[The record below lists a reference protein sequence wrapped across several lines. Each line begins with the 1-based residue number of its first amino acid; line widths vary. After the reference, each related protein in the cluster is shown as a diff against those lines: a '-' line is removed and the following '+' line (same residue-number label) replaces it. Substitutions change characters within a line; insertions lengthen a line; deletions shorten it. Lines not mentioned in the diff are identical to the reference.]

1 MADKKISA
9 LDAATTPLAGTEV
22 VPIVQ
27 SGATKKVSVDNLT
40 AGKAVSALSVTAT
53 NLKTSNAVA
62 GLDITDS
69 GINATG
75 SASDVS
81 IPITPKGVGRVNI
94 QKVATAGVIECLRL
108 TNPQNA
114 NTTGDGVSI
123 RFQNTSDPSQN
134 RHARIESYSAST
146 FGQSAGLRFL
156 INNAS
161 DAPRTVLDLPGGTS
175 GNVRVSEGNLVI
187 GTSGKG
193 IDFSATGQATGMTS
207 ELLDDYE
214 EGTWTPT
221 YVDSDGALVYDATG
235 LTSGF
240 YTKIGNTVVCQF
252 HIQTFSIT
260 ANGTGL
266 LSLGG
271 LPFTSRTLAQSFF
284 SAGTLAIARVQ
295 DFASNN
301 NPSSGL
307 VGSAATTVLLYK
319 YSSADART
327 SAGTRVSAVMATGN
341 YDNELWG
348 AIIYEAA

>member
-40 AGKAVSALSVTAT
+40 AGKAVTASSFT
-53 NLKTSNAVA
+53 AANLKTSAAAANLDISGTTIATAGTETNIAVA
-62 GLDITDS
+62 
-69 GINATG
+69 
-75 SASDVS
+75 V
-81 IPITPKGVGRVNI
+81 TPKGTGYVNV
-94 QKVATAGVIECLRL
+94 QKTATAGVIECLRL

-123 RFQNTSDPSQN
+123 RFHNTPDPGIN

-193 IDFSATGQATGMTS
+193 IDFSADGQAAGMTS

-214 EGTWTPT
+214 EGTWTAT
-221 YVDSDGALVYDATG
+221 LLDGVNTITT
-235 LTSGF
+235 LTGF
-240 YTKIGNTVVCQF
+240 YTKVGRVVTVMLGRAA
-252 HIQTFSIT
+252 IYDG
-260 ANGTGL
+260 AGL
-266 LSLGG
+266 SGAFTVSG
-271 LPFTSRTLAQSFF
+271 LPFTVGANSVGTTLIGSRQPTI
-284 SAGTLAIARVQ
+284 AIRAVA
-295 DFASNN
+295 FPTSTIIYFYTT
-301 NPSSGL
+301 SSETF
-307 VGSAATTVLLYK
+307 ATTDQILLGSGSTQRLFFQLT
-319 YSSADART
+319 YS
-327 SAGTRVSAVMATGN
+327 V
-341 YDNELWG
+341 
-348 AIIYEAA
+348 